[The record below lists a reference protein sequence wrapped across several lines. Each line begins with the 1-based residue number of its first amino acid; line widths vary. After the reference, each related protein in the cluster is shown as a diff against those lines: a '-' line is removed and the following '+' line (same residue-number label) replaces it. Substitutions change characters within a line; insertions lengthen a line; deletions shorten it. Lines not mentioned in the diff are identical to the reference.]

1 MIVHLEGRGMSI
13 VLIGELSAAAYETW
27 RGHLGAHLP
36 AGESLVTGPQCKDK
50 GAVDIAL
57 AANPPWGE
65 LATYPNLRF
74 VQSLWAGVDRL
85 LGDPA
90 LPRNITLARLI
101 DPAMAQSMV
110 EGAIAATM
118 FVHRQLPA
126 YLRQQHHRTW
136 RQLPQPVASRRT
148 IGVLGYG
155 QMGQP
160 TCTALAALG
169 FRAHAWGQ
177 HPRND
182 ATIVYSWGDTGLQSM
197 LAETEILL
205 NLLPLTAAT
214 RGILNLPLFARLPRG
229 AALINL
235 GRGAHLVEDD
245 LLNALSSEHLAHAV
259 LDVFHEEPLPANHPF
274 WLHPQVTVLP
284 HVAATTDPATAAP
297 IAVQNV
303 VAFRAG
309 RPLTGLISRS
319 LGY

>member
-1 MIVHLEGRGMSI
+1 MSI

-27 RGHLGAHLP
+27 GGHLAAHLP
-36 AGESLVTGPQCKDK
+36 AGESLVAGPECKDK
-50 GAVDIAL
+50 AAVDIAL

-90 LPRNITLARLI
+90 LPRNITIARLI

-110 EGAIAATM
+110 EGVVAATM
-118 FVHRQLPA
+118 FVHRQFPA

-136 RQLPQPVASRRT
+136 RQLPQPMASRRT
-148 IGVLGYG
+148 VGVLGFG

-160 TCTALAALG
+160 VCTALAALG
-169 FRAHAWGQ
+169 FRVHAWGQ

-182 ATIVYSWGDTGLQSM
+182 TTIVYSWGDTGLQNM
-197 LAETEILL
+197 LMEAEILL
-205 NLLPLTAAT
+205 NLLPLTPAT
-214 RGILNLPLFARLPRG
+214 QGILNQQLFARLPEG

-235 GRGAHLVEDD
+235 GRGAHLVDDD
-245 LLNALSSEHLAHAV
+245 LLDALSSERLGHAV
-259 LDVFHEEPLPANHPF
+259 LDVFHQEPLPANHPF
-274 WLHPQVTVLP
+274 WLHPRITMLP

-297 IAVQNV
+297 IAVQNI

-309 RPLTGLISRS
+309 RPLTGLVSRS

>member
-1 MIVHLEGRGMSI
+1 MSI
-13 VLIGELSAAAYETW
+13 VLIGDLSGPAYESW

-36 AGESLVTGPQCKDK
+36 PGESLVLGPQCTDK
-50 GAVDIAL
+50 GAVDVAL

-110 EGAIAATM
+110 EGAVAATL
-118 FVHRQLPA
+118 FVHRQFPA

-148 IGVLGYG
+148 VGVLGFG
-155 QMGQP
+155 QMGRP
-160 TCTALAALG
+160 VCAALAATG
-169 FRAHAWGQ
+169 FRVHAWGQ
-177 HPRND
+177 RPRSD
-182 ATIVYSWGDTGLQSM
+182 TTIVYSWGDAGLHSV
-197 LAETEILL
+197 LAEAEILI
-205 NLLPLTAAT
+205 NLLPLTPAT
-214 RGILNLPLFARLPRG
+214 AGILNLRLFAQLPKG
-229 AALINL
+229 AALINF
-235 GRGAHLVEDD
+235 GRGAHLVDDD
-245 LLNALSSEHLAHAV
+245 LLDALSSEHLGHAV
-259 LDVFHEEPLPANHPF
+259 LDVFHQEPLPTTHPF
-274 WLHPQVTVLP
+274 WMHPQITVLP
-284 HVAATTDPATAAP
+284 HVAATTDPATAAA

-303 VAFRAG
+303 IAFRTG
-309 RPLTGLISRS
+309 RPITGLVSRS

>member
-1 MIVHLEGRGMSI
+1 MSI
-13 VLIGELSAAAYETW
+13 VLIGDLSAAAYETW
-27 RGHLGAHLP
+27 RGHLSAHLP
-36 AGESLVTGPQCKDK
+36 AGESLVLGSQCRDK
-50 GAVDIAL
+50 VAVDVAL

-65 LATYPNLRF
+65 LASYPNLRF

-90 LPRNITLARLI
+90 LARNITVARLI

-110 EGAIAATM
+110 EGAVAATL

-136 RQLPQPVASRRT
+136 RQLPQPVASRR
-148 IGVLGYG
+148 IVGVLGFG

-160 TCTALAALG
+160 VCTTLATLG
-169 FRAHAWGQ
+169 FRVHAWGQ
-177 HPRND
+177 HPRSD
-182 ATIVYSWGDTGLQSM
+182 TTIVYSWGDTGLHSL
-197 LAETEILL
+197 LAQAQILI
-205 NLLPLTAAT
+205 NLLPLTPAT
-214 RGILNLPLFARLPRG
+214 TGILNLQLFAQLPKG

-235 GRGAHLVEDD
+235 GRGAHLVADD
-245 LLNALSSEHLAHAV
+245 LLDALSSEHLSHAV
-259 LDVFHEEPLPANHPF
+259 LDVFQQEPLPTDHPF
-274 WLHPQVTVLP
+274 WTHPQITVLP

-309 RPLTGLISRS
+309 RPLTGLVSRS

>member
-1 MIVHLEGRGMSI
+1 
-13 VLIGELSAAAYETW
+13 
-27 RGHLGAHLP
+27 
-36 AGESLVTGPQCKDK
+36 
-50 GAVDIAL
+50 
-57 AANPPWGE
+57 
-65 LATYPNLRF
+65 
-74 VQSLWAGVDRL
+74 
-85 LGDPA
+85 
-90 LPRNITLARLI
+90 
-101 DPAMAQSMV
+101 
-110 EGAIAATM
+110 
-118 FVHRQLPA
+118 
-126 YLRQQHHRTW
+126 
-136 RQLPQPVASRRT
+136 
-148 IGVLGYG
+148 
-155 QMGQP
+155 MGQP

>member
-36 AGESLVTGPQCKDK
+36 AGESLVLAAECKNK
-50 GAVDIAL
+50 NTVDIAL

-110 EGAIAATM
+110 EGAVAATM

-169 FRAHAWGQ
+169 FRAHD
-177 HPRND
+177 R
-182 ATIVYSWGDTGLQSM
+182 SGDRRADRR
-197 LAETEILL
+197 AEC
-205 NLLPLTAAT
+205 
-214 RGILNLPLFARLPRG
+214 RRLPC
-229 AALINL
+229 
-235 GRGAHLVEDD
+235 
-245 LLNALSSEHLAHAV
+245 
-259 LDVFHEEPLPANHPF
+259 
-274 WLHPQVTVLP
+274 
-284 HVAATTDPATAAP
+284 
-297 IAVQNV
+297 
-303 VAFRAG
+303 
-309 RPLTGLISRS
+309 RPPT
-319 LGY
+319 